1 MNPTPAKYSLPA
13 IEEYEK
19 LLPIARQI
27 YEHTST
33 LSWQMLLPLFL
44 VSVAIGYS
52 SDLGIT
58 GSIIVRLKR
67 LFIVALLLVSFPMI
81 AEFCQVL
88 GVEIAKSIDNMAGI
102 DMVLDAAS
110 KRAEAY
116 SFDLQGLLNLG
127 SDLVMGALVIVS
139 FLILVVAR
147 FLLLA
152 FQHFYWFLLVALGPF
167 LILGSLF
174 ESSSGITKG
183 LFKNMIQVS
192 AWPIIWSILSAF
204 LKVLPFASA
213 YNGVGGFVT
222 IITLNLIIAVAL
234 LFSPF
239 IVSQL
244 CEGVNLSVGNTLR
257 SGALK
262 AVMMTNPKGIALETA
277 NQAKSAGQKAYQM
290 ANRSNKSGEMYSPYK
305 NIEGKYKK

>member
-1 MNPTPAKYSLPA
+1 MKYSIPA

-27 YEHTST
+27 YEHTSG

-44 VSVAIGYS
+44 VSVALGYTA
-52 SDLGIT
+52 DLGIS
-58 GSIIVRLKR
+58 GAVLVRLKR
-67 LFIVALLLVSFPMI
+67 LFLVALLLVTFPTV
-81 AEFCQVL
+81 AEFSQIL
-88 GVEIAKSIDNMAGI
+88 GVEIARSIDDMTGI
-102 DMVLDAAS
+102 DMVLEAAS

-127 SDLVMGALVIVS
+127 SDLLVGALVLIS
-139 FLILVVAR
+139 FVILVVAR
-147 FLLLA
+147 FFLLA

-174 ESSSGITKG
+174 EASSGITKG
-183 LFKNMIQVS
+183 LFKSMFQV
-192 AWPIIWSILSAF
+192 ACWPVIWSVLSAF

-213 YNGVGGFVT
+213 YSVEGNLITVV
-222 IITLNLIIAVAL
+222 TLNLIIAVAL

-244 CEGVNLSVGNTLR
+244 ADGVNLSVGDTLR
-257 SGALK
+257 KGVLK
-262 AVMMTNPKGIALETA
+262 TVMMTNPKTMLAARAVKTA
-277 NQAKSAGQKAYQM
+277 RY
-290 ANRSNKSGEMYSPYK
+290 ANHARNFTKG
-305 NIEGKYKK
+305 GK